1 MDVIDWI
8 GLPTRP
14 FRRLV
19 QVPRDLAAITDRGVE
34 DDTPEQ
40 GVPRDAA
47 DRVWR
52 RVEKLYRTGLYPAL
66 QLCVR
71 RHGRV
76 VLHRSLGHASGNDP
90 RSPSANPVPASVE
103 TPFCIYSAAKAVTAM
118 VIHKLDELGSIRLDD
133 RVCDFIPEFGTEG
146 KETITIRHVLGHRAG
161 IPNLPPELMDLDQL
175 SDVDAAIRVLCRA
188 RPLSAPGRRLAY
200 HAVTGGFVLGELVR
214 RVTGRDIR
222 QVLQDE
228 IVGPLGFRWMNYG
241 VAPDDV
247 GRVARNAFT
256 GFPPFPPLSKLVERA
271 IGLDIRDVV
280 ELSND
285 PRFLTAIIP
294 SANIVTTADE
304 LSAFYQCLLNGGELG
319 GVRVFDPRTIRRATL
334 EQTYLEIDLT
344 LGLPIRY
351 GLGFMLGGRGV
362 GMYGRNCENAFGHIG
377 LTNIF
382 GWADPDRQ
390 IAVALMSSGKPFL
403 SLDLARLVQL
413 IGEITSVYPRL
424 DAGEAAG
431 S

>member
-1 MDVIDWI
+1 MDAIDWI
-8 GLPTRP
+8 GLPTRR
-14 FRRLV
+14 FRHLV
-19 QVPRDLAAITDRGVE
+19 RVPNDLASVTDRGVE
-34 DDTPEQ
+34 DDSSEP

-71 RHGRV
+71 RRGRV
-76 VLHRSLGHASGNDP
+76 VLHRSIGHASGNEPDSHSE
-90 RSPSANPVPASVE
+90 RPVPASVE

-133 RVCDFIPEFGTEG
+133 RVCDYIPEFGREG

-175 SDVDAAIRVLCRA
+175 SDVDAAIQVLCRT

-222 QVLQDE
+222 QMLHDE
-228 IVGPLGFRWMNYG
+228 ISGPLGFRWMNYG

-247 GRVARNAFT
+247 DLVARSAFT
-256 GFPPFPPLSKLVERA
+256 GFPPFPPISTLLERA
-271 IGLDIRDVV
+271 IGLDIRSVV

-294 SANIVTTADE
+294 SANVVATADE
-304 LSAFYQCLLNGGELG
+304 LSAFYQCLMNGGELA
-319 GVRVFDPRTIRRATL
+319 GVRGFDPRTIRRATR
-334 EQTYLEIDLT
+334 EQTYLELDLT
-344 LGLPIRY
+344 LGLPLRY
-351 GLGFMLGGRGV
+351 GLGFMLGGKTFGI
-362 GMYGRNCENAFGHIG
+362 YGSDTANAFGHIG
-377 LTNIF
+377 LSNVF
-382 GWADPDRQ
+382 GWADPDREL
-390 IAVALMSSGKPFL
+390 AVSLMSSGKPVL
-403 SLDLARLVQL
+403 SLGLERLFRV
-413 IGEITSVYPRL
+413 IGEISSVYPRL
-424 DAGEAAG
+424 DA
-431 S
+431 